1 MQPMTKLRRN
11 KLKLAKNKIKNT
23 RSKLKNIINWGTYF
37 KHEIS
42 INQNGV
48 VSGKMTSF
56 YIYIYKPNHQNS
68 FWCMEKQYFFP
79 CMTALQPFVFHDFN
93 LTLTTFFSLP
103 YLSKCQTTHNFPL
116 LHVYY
121 VISKKICYDPMKL
134 LQNWCKEDT
143 LNMLG
148 PRVQPW

>member
-1 MQPMTKLRRN
+1 MTKLRRN

-56 YIYIYKPNHQNS
+56 YIYIYISQITKTLFGVWKNNTSSHAWQLYNPL
-68 FWCMEKQYFFP
+68 FF
-79 CMTALQPFVFHDFN
+79 MI
-93 LTLTTFFSLP
+93 LTWLWLLFSLSHTSQNVKQHIIS
-103 YLSKCQTTHNFPL
+103 LSCMCTML
-116 LHVYY
+116 LVKKYVMILWNYY
-121 VISKKICYDPMKL
+121 KIGAKRTP
-134 LQNWCKEDT
+134 
-143 LNMLG
+143 
-148 PRVQPW
+148 